1 MEAGI
6 VSTAVAPPIAEAR
19 PALERNGRIST
30 LDGWRGVAIL
40 LVLAQHSAQYSRFVH
55 QPWANLGTFGVY
67 IFFVLSGYIITMR
80 LIEER
85 EKTSSISLPNFY
97 LRRAFRI
104 LPPVFAYLITLYLL
118 ARFFNLGGFRSS
130 EINGAL
136 FFFRN
141 YQFAAHPG
149 GMFTAHFWSLSIE
162 EHFYL
167 IWPMLLLWMRN
178 RRALWFAAIAAVAC
192 SVWRIYDLAN
202 PVSLLPGSTPAL
214 RSLRTDSM
222 VDGLLVG
229 SALALVLA
237 VPSARAFIV
246 RHFPEGLPLM
256 LGALLLLNL
265 MFTHSLPSL
274 ITFTLIALLL
284 AFTLVIEKG
293 FTYERLNAAPLLW
306 IGRISYSLYV
316 WQQLFLFHSSGW
328 LSIFPFNLMCAFA
341 VASCSYYLL
350 ERPATAF
357 GKKLYKRNR
366 YAPPTLEPAAIVME
380 NG

>member
-1 MEAGI
+1 MQAGT
-6 VSTAVAPPIAEAR
+6 VSTAVAPIAEAR
-19 PALERNGRIST
+19 PALGRSERIST
-30 LDGWRGVAIL
+30 LDGWRGVAIV
-40 LVLAQHSAQYSRFVH
+40 LVLAQHAAQYSRFVH

-85 EKTSSISLPNFY
+85 EKSSSISLSHFY

-118 ARFFNLGGFRSS
+118 SRFFNLGGFHSS
-130 EINGAL
+130 EINGSL

-149 GMFTAHFWSLSIE
+149 GMYTAHFWSLSIE

-167 IWPMLLLWMRN
+167 IWPMLLLWLRN
-178 RRALWFAAIAAVAC
+178 RRALWFAGIAAVTC
-192 SVWRIYDLAN
+192 SVWRIYDLAS
-202 PVSLLPGSTPAL
+202 PVYSLPGSTPAL

-246 RHFPEGLPLM
+246 RYFPEGFPLV
-256 LGALLLLNL
+256 LGVLLLLNL
-265 MFTHSLPSL
+265 IYTHSLPSL
-274 ITFTLIALLL
+274 ITFILISLLL

-293 FTYERLNAAPLLW
+293 FIYQRLNAVPLVW

-328 LSIFPFNLMCAFA
+328 LSIFPFNLICAFA

-350 ERPATAF
+350 ERPATF
-357 GKKLYKRNR
+357 LGKKLHRKNV
-366 YAPPTLEPAAIVME
+366 YASPTLVQQPS
-380 NG
+380 